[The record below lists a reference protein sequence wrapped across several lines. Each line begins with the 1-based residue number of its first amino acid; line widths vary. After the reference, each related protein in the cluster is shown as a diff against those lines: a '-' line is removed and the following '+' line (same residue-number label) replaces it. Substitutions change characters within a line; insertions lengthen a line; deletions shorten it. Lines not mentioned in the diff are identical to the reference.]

1 MNTIERDIIYWG
13 RCLYERK
20 LITGWGG
27 NISRRIGKNRFLIT
41 GRNSPLGFLTPKDLM
56 EINGEGAPVK
66 KTQTPSSESPL
77 HLAVYKE
84 TDAMAV
90 IHVHPPTIVVFSLA
104 NNSFIPLSW
113 EERYL
118 LKEIPVVPQNTP
130 TVKDPAKVVEEIQ
143 NRPIVILKGHGTV
156 ARGKD
161 LRDAFL
167 LTDLLE
173 GAIHCQFLKDGMPPE
188 KQSAIPPPIVLGGVP
203 STEKQS

>member
-1 MNTIERDIIYWG
+1 M
-13 RCLYERK
+13 
-20 LITGWGG
+20 
-27 NISRRIGKNRFLIT
+27 
-41 GRNSPLGFLTPKDLM
+41 
-56 EINGEGAPVK
+56 
-66 KTQTPSSESPL
+66 
-77 HLAVYKE
+77 
-84 TDAMAV
+84 
-90 IHVHPPTIVVFSLA
+90 
-104 NNSFIPLSW
+104 
-113 EERYL
+113 
-118 LKEIPVVPQNTP
+118 PQNTP